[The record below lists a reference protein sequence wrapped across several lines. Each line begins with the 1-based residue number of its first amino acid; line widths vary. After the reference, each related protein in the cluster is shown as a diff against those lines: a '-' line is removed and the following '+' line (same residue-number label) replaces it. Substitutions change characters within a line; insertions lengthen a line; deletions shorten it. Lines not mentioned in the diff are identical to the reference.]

1 MKHLLILASIALLT
15 IGAAACTREKPA
27 ETPPALA
34 AQDITPAPIT
44 IGAAT
49 SVPSTTPAP
58 TDTPVISPTVVPLP
72 TVVFTPT
79 AAPPPANTP
88 TSVASAP
95 STPGNYTVQWGDTLI
110 KIAGKYG
117 VTTQAIT
124 AANPGLNPNYIV
136 PGQVLVIPSPNS
148 PGLPAATTGPAQP
161 SPTAG
166 SAQPPPA
173 ACTPTYTVQRGDW
186 YYALARRF
194 GISVTALLA
203 ANPSLNPNI
212 VYPGQVLNIPCS
224 GSSSV
229 PPSGGTTP
237 SGNTYVV
244 RSRDTLF
251 SIAIRYN
258 TTVYALQIANN
269 LPNPNF
275 IWSGQVLVIPR

>member
-15 IGAAACTREKPA
+15 MGAAACTREKPT
-27 ETPPALA
+27 ETPPAVA
-34 AQDITPAPIT
+34 ARDITPAPIT

-49 SVPSTTPAP
+49 SVPPTTPVP
-58 TDTPVISPTVVPLP
+58 IETPVISPTVVLSP

-88 TSVASAP
+88 TPVAAVP

-110 KIAGKYG
+110 KIAAKVG

-136 PGQVLVIPSPNS
+136 PGQVLVIPLPNS
-148 PGLPAATTGPAQP
+148 PGLP

-166 SAQPPPA
+166 SAQPLPT

-186 YYALARRF
+186 YYAIARRF
-194 GISVTALLA
+194 GISVSALTA

-212 VYPGQVLNIPCS
+212 VYPGQVLNVPCD
-224 GSSSV
+224 GSSSA
-229 PPSGGTTP
+229 PPSSGTTP
-237 SGNTYVV
+237 GGNTYVV
-244 RSRDTLF
+244 RARDTLF
-251 SIAIRYN
+251 SIAIRNN

-275 IWSGQVLVIPR
+275 IWAGQVLVIPR